1 MNKWV
6 QDRILPGLTILA
18 ILNAVYAY
26 GDVKQLKIEMVS
38 IKSALSTVGDI
49 KKVMCLLALK
59 TTDDR
64 LKEKICA
71 GSISH

>member
-1 MNKWV
+1 MSKWV
-6 QDRILPGLTILA
+6 TEKILPGLTILA
-18 ILNAVYAY
+18 IVNAVYAY
-26 GDVKQLKIEMVS
+26 GDVKQLKSEMTD
-38 IKSALSTVGDI
+38 IKKIVLTVKDV

>member
-6 QDRILPGLTILA
+6 LERILPGLTILA
-18 ILNAVYAY
+18 IVNAVYAY
-26 GDVKQLKIEMVS
+26 GDVKQLKAEMTDIKKLVS
-38 IKSALSTVGDI
+38 AVKDV

-59 TTDDR
+59 TTDDK

-71 GSISH
+71 GSIRN